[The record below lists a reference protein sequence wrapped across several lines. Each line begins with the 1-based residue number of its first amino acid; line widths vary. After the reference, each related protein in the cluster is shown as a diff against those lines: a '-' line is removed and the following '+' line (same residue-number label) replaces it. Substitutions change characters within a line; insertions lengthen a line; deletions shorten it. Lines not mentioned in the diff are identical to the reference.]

1 VRGFSSS
8 IVKEHSSNP
17 VVDPS
22 ARLEFSISRR
32 IHCAT
37 VYVKVAGPG
46 QLLPVERCEFGI
58 LRVLLDELSA
68 RFYLVAHH
76 NADARIRDNKFVDSG
91 QQVCGK

>member
-46 QLLPVERCEFGI
+46 HRRYIGKLYAKEV
-58 LRVLLDELSA
+58 VLINFPHESA
-68 RFYLVAHH
+68 SEITGRLIEVLV
-76 NADARIRDNKFVDSG
+76 RIEDSL
-91 QQVCGK
+91 